1 MTEPVG
7 CTTFLGLLA
16 LLLATLFGGVVSD
29 VGIVRPDAPPPP
41 EACTVQTDQPEV
53 AVRVGPGINRAIRQ
67 YLPSNQALPVSG
79 RATAA
84 DGSLWWQVEIAGVDQ
99 AWVMQS
105 DVVPAGACT
114 LIADA
119 DAPPVI
125 LVPPTPA
132 PQPTSTPMDAE
143 AAAPPNNAAR
153 DTGQSQPPGDPPA
166 TEAPPPPPPP
176 PPGGGGTQG

>member
-29 VGIVRPDAPPPP
+29 TGLVRPDTPPPP

-53 AVRVGPGINRAIRQ
+53 AVRVGPGVNRAIRQ
-67 YLPSNQALPVSG
+67 YLPANQAFPVSG

-84 DGSLWWQVEIAGVDQ
+84 DGSVWWQVEIPGVEQ
-99 AWVMQS
+99 AWVRQS
-105 DVVPAGACT
+105 DVVPAGACA

-125 LVPPTPA
+125 VAPPTPA
-132 PQPTSTPMDAE
+132 PQSTSTPVDAE
-143 AAAPPNNAAR
+143 AVSPQNDASS
-153 DTGQSQPPGDPPA
+153 DTGQSQPPEEPPS
-166 TEAPPPPPPP
+166 TEAPPATDEPPPDD
-176 PPGGGGTQG
+176 GNEH